1 MDISGLEVGK
11 VVLAK
16 GYGPAGGRTWFL
28 ARITKFRPRFPPI
41 VVTFTATHPM
51 GLTQQLLL
59 PQPRVSHVP
68 KTDVRLLDDEAPDAP
83 AANPNRQPPPVR
95 SDPVMVHELEGRRV
109 SCERNGRRLDGEVL
123 AASAKG
129 TRFTIEWHDGSQ
141 ATRPRAHAPTPQPFL
156 CPAVCPSACLTA
168 ARLHACACAVP
179 LCAWAASCLQTRH
192 LTACFR
198 ACPPAQS
205 KHSKHA
211 LQPMLCPPPRVE
223 DLSYLRASKKSDKHP
238 YHPARVGESY
248 QATLPA
254 WEAPAASC
262 EGLPSPAA
270 VEAAAAGC
278 GQPPPPPRASTE
290 STVQPDRVERA
301 AAASTGAA
309 RALAGTT
316 TTAAVLHRPARAP
329 VPVAPSVS
337 SMLPGCSVLARGVP
351 SSAPASAGAPA
362 SASARAPV
370 LAAAARSS
378 AALPFAVV
386 VPRGK
391 AAKQAAAAAGEERRW
406 AATIA
411 SAEAVELELE
421 AVPPPPHPLPS
432 KPASPQPC
440 RSPATQSAPLGADFS
455 SSPQRKR
462 ARVGSPCF
470 DLSNLS

>member
-1 MDISGLEVGK
+1 M
-11 VVLAK
+11 
-16 GYGPAGGRTWFL
+16 PGG
-28 ARITKFRPRFPPI
+28 
-41 VVTFTATHPM
+41 
-51 GLTQQLLL
+51 
-59 PQPRVSHVP
+59 
-68 KTDVRLLDDEAPDAP
+68 
-83 AANPNRQPPPVR
+83 
-95 SDPVMVHELEGRRV
+95 
-109 SCERNGRRLDGEVL
+109 
-123 AASAKG
+123 
-129 TRFTIEWHDGSQ
+129 
-141 ATRPRAHAPTPQPFL
+141 
-156 CPAVCPSACLTA
+156 
-168 ARLHACACAVP
+168 VP
-179 LCAWAASCLQTRH
+179 LSVPNSLSLCARVGSHLQRRH
-192 LTACFR
+192 LTTCL
-198 ACPPAQS
+198 CPPAQS

-238 YHPARVGESY
+238 YHPARVGDCY

-262 EGLPSPAA
+262 EGVPAASCEALPAASCEGLPSPAMR
-270 VEAAAAGC
+270 VPFEPAAAGC
-278 GQPPPPPRASTE
+278 GEPPPPPPARTVSI
-290 STVQPDRVERA
+290 VQPARVERA

-316 TTAAVLHRPARAP
+316 TAAAATLAAAIASTTAAVLHGPARAP
-329 VPVAPSVS
+329 VRVASPVSSITTWHHHVASPVS
-337 SMLPGCSVLARGVP
+337 SMLPGCSVLARGLP
-351 SSAPASAGAPA
+351 SSAPVCASAPV
-362 SASARAPV
+362 SAGARAPV
-370 LAAAARSS
+370 LAAAVAVRSS

-411 SAEAVELELE
+411 SAEAVELELVQ
-421 AVPPPPHPLPS
+421 ATPS

-440 RSPATQSAPLGADFS
+440 RSPASAPLGAGCS

>member
-1 MDISGLEVGK
+1 MTV
-11 VVLAK
+11 
-16 GYGPAGGRTWFL
+16 
-28 ARITKFRPRFPPI
+28 
-41 VVTFTATHPM
+41 
-51 GLTQQLLL
+51 
-59 PQPRVSHVP
+59 
-68 KTDVRLLDDEAPDAP
+68 
-83 AANPNRQPPPVR
+83 
-95 SDPVMVHELEGRRV
+95 
-109 SCERNGRRLDGEVL
+109 
-123 AASAKG
+123 
-129 TRFTIEWHDGSQ
+129 
-141 ATRPRAHAPTPQPFL
+141 
-156 CPAVCPSACLTA
+156 
-168 ARLHACACAVP
+168 
-179 LCAWAASCLQTRH
+179 
-192 LTACFR
+192 CFR

-211 LQPMLCPPPRVE
+211 LQPMLCLPPRVE

-262 EGLPSPAA
+262 EGLPAPSCEGLPSPAA

-278 GQPPPPPRASTE
+278 APPPPRASKE
-290 STVQPDRVERA
+290 STVQPG
-301 AAASTGAA
+301 TGAA
-309 RALAGTT
+309 RALAGTS
-316 TTAAVLHRPARAP
+316 TAAAGLHGPARAP
-329 VPVAPSVS
+329 VPAASSVS
-337 SMLPGCSVLARGVP
+337 SMLPGCSGPTRDVP
-351 SSAPASAGAPA
+351 PSAPVSASAPVA
-362 SASARAPV
+362 ASARAPV

-421 AVPPPPHPLPS
+421 ALPPPPS
-432 KPASPQPC
+432 KPASPRPC
-440 RSPATQSAPLGADFS
+440 RSPATQSAPLGADCS

>member
-1 MDISGLEVGK
+1 M
-11 VVLAK
+11 
-16 GYGPAGGRTWFL
+16 
-28 ARITKFRPRFPPI
+28 
-41 VVTFTATHPM
+41 
-51 GLTQQLLL
+51 
-59 PQPRVSHVP
+59 
-68 KTDVRLLDDEAPDAP
+68 
-83 AANPNRQPPPVR
+83 
-95 SDPVMVHELEGRRV
+95 
-109 SCERNGRRLDGEVL
+109 
-123 AASAKG
+123 
-129 TRFTIEWHDGSQ
+129 
-141 ATRPRAHAPTPQPFL
+141 
-156 CPAVCPSACLTA
+156 
-168 ARLHACACAVP
+168 
-179 LCAWAASCLQTRH
+179 
-192 LTACFR
+192 TACFR

-238 YHPARVGESY
+238 YHPARVGDSY

-262 EGLPSPAA
+262 EGVPAASCEALPAASCEGLPSPAMR
-270 VEAAAAGC
+270 VPFEPAAAGC
-278 GQPPPPPRASTE
+278 GEPPPPPRVRTS
-290 STVQPDRVERA
+290 STVQPARVERTA
-301 AAASTGAA
+301 AANTGAA

-316 TTAAVLHRPARAP
+316 TAAAATLAAAIASTTAAVLHGPARAP
-329 VPVAPSVS
+329 VHVASSVS

-351 SSAPASAGAPA
+351 PSAPVCASAPV

-370 LAAAARSS
+370 LAAAVVVRSS

-411 SAEAVELELE
+411 SAEAVELELVQ
-421 AVPPPPHPLPS
+421 ATPS

-440 RSPATQSAPLGADFS
+440 RSPASAPLAAGCS

>member
-1 MDISGLEVGK
+1 MTV
-11 VVLAK
+11 
-16 GYGPAGGRTWFL
+16 
-28 ARITKFRPRFPPI
+28 
-41 VVTFTATHPM
+41 
-51 GLTQQLLL
+51 
-59 PQPRVSHVP
+59 
-68 KTDVRLLDDEAPDAP
+68 
-83 AANPNRQPPPVR
+83 
-95 SDPVMVHELEGRRV
+95 
-109 SCERNGRRLDGEVL
+109 
-123 AASAKG
+123 
-129 TRFTIEWHDGSQ
+129 
-141 ATRPRAHAPTPQPFL
+141 
-156 CPAVCPSACLTA
+156 
-168 ARLHACACAVP
+168 
-179 LCAWAASCLQTRH
+179 
-192 LTACFR
+192 CFR

-262 EGLPSPAA
+262 EGLPAPSCEGLPSPAA

-278 GQPPPPPRASTE
+278 APPPPRASKE
-290 STVQPDRVERA
+290 STVQPG
-301 AAASTGAA
+301 TGAA
-309 RALAGTT
+309 RALAGTS
-316 TTAAVLHRPARAP
+316 TAAAGLHGSARAP
-329 VPVAPSVS
+329 VPAASSVS
-337 SMLPGCSVLARGVP
+337 SMLPGCSGTARDVP
-351 SSAPASAGAPA
+351 PSAPVSASAPVA
-362 SASARAPV
+362 ASARAPV

-421 AVPPPPHPLPS
+421 ALPPPPS
-432 KPASPQPC
+432 KPASPRPC
-440 RSPATQSAPLGADFS
+440 RSPATQSAPLGADCS

>member
-1 MDISGLEVGK
+1 MTV
-11 VVLAK
+11 
-16 GYGPAGGRTWFL
+16 
-28 ARITKFRPRFPPI
+28 
-41 VVTFTATHPM
+41 
-51 GLTQQLLL
+51 
-59 PQPRVSHVP
+59 
-68 KTDVRLLDDEAPDAP
+68 
-83 AANPNRQPPPVR
+83 
-95 SDPVMVHELEGRRV
+95 
-109 SCERNGRRLDGEVL
+109 
-123 AASAKG
+123 
-129 TRFTIEWHDGSQ
+129 
-141 ATRPRAHAPTPQPFL
+141 
-156 CPAVCPSACLTA
+156 
-168 ARLHACACAVP
+168 
-179 LCAWAASCLQTRH
+179 
-192 LTACFR
+192 CFR

-262 EGLPSPAA
+262 EGLPAPSCEGLPSPAA

-278 GQPPPPPRASTE
+278 APPPPRASKE
-290 STVQPDRVERA
+290 STVQPG
-301 AAASTGAA
+301 TGAA
-309 RALAGTT
+309 RALAGTS
-316 TTAAVLHRPARAP
+316 TTAAGLHGPARAP
-329 VPVAPSVS
+329 VPAASSVS
-337 SMLPGCSVLARGVP
+337 SMLPGCSGPTRDVP
-351 SSAPASAGAPA
+351 PSAPVSASAPVA
-362 SASARAPV
+362 ASARAPV

-421 AVPPPPHPLPS
+421 ALPPPPS
-432 KPASPQPC
+432 KPASPRPC
-440 RSPATQSAPLGADFS
+440 RSPATQSAPLGADCS

>member
-1 MDISGLEVGK
+1 MTV
-11 VVLAK
+11 
-16 GYGPAGGRTWFL
+16 
-28 ARITKFRPRFPPI
+28 
-41 VVTFTATHPM
+41 
-51 GLTQQLLL
+51 
-59 PQPRVSHVP
+59 
-68 KTDVRLLDDEAPDAP
+68 
-83 AANPNRQPPPVR
+83 
-95 SDPVMVHELEGRRV
+95 
-109 SCERNGRRLDGEVL
+109 
-123 AASAKG
+123 
-129 TRFTIEWHDGSQ
+129 
-141 ATRPRAHAPTPQPFL
+141 
-156 CPAVCPSACLTA
+156 
-168 ARLHACACAVP
+168 
-179 LCAWAASCLQTRH
+179 
-192 LTACFR
+192 CFR

-211 LQPMLCPPPRVE
+211 LQPMLCLPPRVE

-262 EGLPSPAA
+262 EGVPAASCEALPAASCEGLPSPAMR
-270 VEAAAAGC
+270 VPFEPAAAGC
-278 GQPPPPPRASTE
+278 GEPPPPPRVRTS
-290 STVQPDRVERA
+290 STVQPARVERTA
-301 AAASTGAA
+301 AANTGAA

-316 TTAAVLHRPARAP
+316 TAAAATLAAAIASTTAAVLHGPARAP
-329 VPVAPSVS
+329 VHVASSVS

-351 SSAPASAGAPA
+351 PSAPVCASAPV

-370 LAAAARSS
+370 LAAAVVVRSS

-411 SAEAVELELE
+411 SAEAVELELVQ
-421 AVPPPPHPLPS
+421 ATPS

-440 RSPATQSAPLGADFS
+440 RSPASAPLAAGCS

>member
-1 MDISGLEVGK
+1 MTV
-11 VVLAK
+11 
-16 GYGPAGGRTWFL
+16 
-28 ARITKFRPRFPPI
+28 
-41 VVTFTATHPM
+41 
-51 GLTQQLLL
+51 
-59 PQPRVSHVP
+59 
-68 KTDVRLLDDEAPDAP
+68 
-83 AANPNRQPPPVR
+83 
-95 SDPVMVHELEGRRV
+95 
-109 SCERNGRRLDGEVL
+109 
-123 AASAKG
+123 
-129 TRFTIEWHDGSQ
+129 
-141 ATRPRAHAPTPQPFL
+141 
-156 CPAVCPSACLTA
+156 
-168 ARLHACACAVP
+168 
-179 LCAWAASCLQTRH
+179 
-192 LTACFR
+192 CFR

-262 EGLPSPAA
+262 EGLPAPSCEGLPSPAA

-278 GQPPPPPRASTE
+278 APPPPRASKE
-290 STVQPDRVERA
+290 STVQPG
-301 AAASTGAA
+301 TGAA
-309 RALAGTT
+309 RALAGTS
-316 TTAAVLHRPARAP
+316 TTAAGLHGPARAP
-329 VPVAPSVS
+329 VPAASSVS
-337 SMLPGCSVLARGVP
+337 SMLPGCSGPARDVTP
-351 SSAPASAGAPA
+351 SAPVSASAPVA
-362 SASARAPV
+362 ASARAPV

-421 AVPPPPHPLPS
+421 ALPPPPS
-432 KPASPQPC
+432 KPASPRPC
-440 RSPATQSAPLGADFS
+440 RSPATQSAPLGADCS

>member
-1 MDISGLEVGK
+1 M
-11 VVLAK
+11 
-16 GYGPAGGRTWFL
+16 
-28 ARITKFRPRFPPI
+28 
-41 VVTFTATHPM
+41 
-51 GLTQQLLL
+51 
-59 PQPRVSHVP
+59 
-68 KTDVRLLDDEAPDAP
+68 
-83 AANPNRQPPPVR
+83 
-95 SDPVMVHELEGRRV
+95 
-109 SCERNGRRLDGEVL
+109 
-123 AASAKG
+123 
-129 TRFTIEWHDGSQ
+129 
-141 ATRPRAHAPTPQPFL
+141 
-156 CPAVCPSACLTA
+156 
-168 ARLHACACAVP
+168 
-179 LCAWAASCLQTRH
+179 
-192 LTACFR
+192 TACFR

-223 DLSYLRASKKSDKHP
+223 DLSYLRASKKSDQHP

-248 QATLPA
+248 QATLPT
-254 WEAPAASC
+254 WEAPAASCEGLPAPSC

-278 GQPPPPPRASTE
+278 GQPPPPPRASKE
-290 STVQPDRVERA
+290 STVQPGRVELV

-309 RALAGTT
+309 RALAGTS
-316 TTAAVLHRPARAP
+316 TAAAGLHGSARAP
-329 VPVAPSVS
+329 VPAATSSVS
-337 SMLPGCSVLARGVP
+337 SMLPGCSGPARGVP
-351 SSAPASAGAPA
+351 PSAPVSASAPVA
-362 SASARAPV
+362 ASARAPV

-411 SAEAVELELE
+411 SAEAVELELVQ
-421 AVPPPPHPLPS
+421 ATPS

-440 RSPATQSAPLGADFS
+440 RSPASAPLGAGCS

>member
-1 MDISGLEVGK
+1 MTV
-11 VVLAK
+11 
-16 GYGPAGGRTWFL
+16 
-28 ARITKFRPRFPPI
+28 
-41 VVTFTATHPM
+41 
-51 GLTQQLLL
+51 
-59 PQPRVSHVP
+59 
-68 KTDVRLLDDEAPDAP
+68 
-83 AANPNRQPPPVR
+83 
-95 SDPVMVHELEGRRV
+95 
-109 SCERNGRRLDGEVL
+109 
-123 AASAKG
+123 
-129 TRFTIEWHDGSQ
+129 
-141 ATRPRAHAPTPQPFL
+141 
-156 CPAVCPSACLTA
+156 
-168 ARLHACACAVP
+168 
-179 LCAWAASCLQTRH
+179 
-192 LTACFR
+192 CFR

-262 EGLPSPAA
+262 EGLPAPSCEGLPSPAA

-278 GQPPPPPRASTE
+278 APPPPRASKE
-290 STVQPDRVERA
+290 STVQPG
-301 AAASTGAA
+301 TGAA
-309 RALAGTT
+309 RALAGTS
-316 TTAAVLHRPARAP
+316 TTAAGLHGPARAP
-329 VPVAPSVS
+329 VPAASSVS
-337 SMLPGCSVLARGVP
+337 SMLPGCSGPTRDVP
-351 SSAPASAGAPA
+351 PPPSAPVSASAPVA
-362 SASARAPV
+362 ASARAPV

-421 AVPPPPHPLPS
+421 ALPPPPS
-432 KPASPQPC
+432 KPASPRPC
-440 RSPATQSAPLGADFS
+440 RSPATQSAPLGADCS